1 MVGATV
7 VARRRRDAMRSLNI
21 STPMRFFCGKAAT
34 ESERRSG
41 LPPVSDG
48 GFFDGDAMI
57 DRVVTFVGVGIGAG
71 ASFLLAGTALAEG
84 QEPVK
89 KLETVNVVGHYENG
103 VGTSDAASAGSV
115 TAKLLENRPAL
126 RPGEILEFVPGVIV
140 TQHSGDGKANQYFLR
155 GFNLDHGTDFQTTV
169 AGIPINM
176 RTHAHGQGYTDL
188 NFLIPE
194 LVERVDY
201 KKGPYYAELGDFA
214 NAGAAQMKLFDRLPR
229 GIASMTV
236 GKHNFTRGL
245 VANSADVGAGSLL
258 YAVDLS
264 RNDGPWK
271 EPENFHKTN
280 GVLRYAS
287 GDADNGFNVTGMAY
301 SAHWDS
307 TDQIPARAVATGS
320 IDRFGSLDP
329 SDGGETH
336 RYSLS
341 FEGATGNTDGRSD
354 LSVYALESDLKLY
367 SNFTFFLGNPV
378 DGDQFNQ
385 AEDRRM
391 YGFNTGHTWF
401 GTLFGR
407 RSDTRIGLEGRYDKL
422 DPVALYATAE
432 RERLSTT
439 RRDEVEEL
447 SAGVYLSNNTKWND
461 WLRTIVGARFDSYRF
476 DVDSNLEENAGSRND
491 TITSPKLSVVL
502 GPWAHTE
509 FFVNYGE
516 GFHSNDARGTTQHV
530 TPSGDPAESVSP
542 LVKSRGSEM
551 GARSEIV
558 PGLQSSL
565 SVWQLKLD
573 SELVFVGDA
582 GDTEATRSSK
592 RYGVEWSNHYK
603 ASDWLLVDLD
613 LSASHAR
620 FTEDAPEGNYIPG
633 SVDKVASFGVTL
645 TDLGPWF
652 AEFQVRYFGPRPL
665 IEDDSVRSSSTTLAY
680 LRGGYR
686 FSEDWKA
693 TVDVFNL
700 FDREVSDIDY
710 YYASR
715 LQGEPAEG
723 VEDRH
728 FHPVEPRTVR
738 VSLTYNF

>member
-1 MVGATV
+1 M
-7 VARRRRDAMRSLNI
+7 I
-21 STPMRFFCGKAAT
+21 SRIIEAFC
-34 ESERRSG
+34 
-41 LPPVSDG
+41 L
-48 GFFDGDAMI
+48 FI
-57 DRVVTFVGVGIGAG
+57 GVG
-71 ASFLLAGTALAEG
+71 SFLASGAALAQTHE
-84 QEPVK
+84 QNR
-89 KLETVNVVGHYENG
+89 KLDTVTVVGHYENG
-103 VGTSDAASAGSV
+103 VGTSDAASAGAV

-169 AGIPINM
+169 AGMPANM

-201 KKGPYYAELGDFA
+201 KKGPYYAEFGDFA

-229 GIASMTV
+229 GIASFTI
-236 GKHNFTRGL
+236 GEHQFTRGL
-245 VANSADVGAGSLL
+245 VADSTDVGEGSIL

-264 RNDGPWK
+264 RNNGPWD
-271 EPENFHKTN
+271 EPEKFHKTN
-280 GVLRYAS
+280 GLLRYAQ
-287 GDADNGFNVTGMAY
+287 GDQDSGFNVTGMAY
-301 SAHWDS
+301 GARWNS
-307 TDQIPARAVATGS
+307 TDQIPERAVRDNL
-320 IDRFGSLDP
+320 IDRFDSLDP

-341 FEGATGNTDGRSD
+341 FEGVNTNTEGR
-354 LSVYALESDLKLY
+354 SDLKLY
-367 SNFTFFLGNPV
+367 AIKSDLTLYSNFTYFLDNPV
-378 DGDQFNQ
+378 DGDQFEQ
-385 AEDRRM
+385 TEHRQV
-391 YGFNTGHTWF
+391 YGFSTGHTWF
-401 GTLFGR
+401 GSLLGR
-407 RSDTRIGLEGRYDKL
+407 RSDTSVGFEGRYDKL
-422 DPVALYATAE
+422 DPVALYSTAD
-432 RERLSTT
+432 RDRLFLT
-439 RRDEVEEL
+439 RRDEVEEA
-447 SAGVYLSNNTKWND
+447 SGGIYLSNNTKWSD
-461 WLRTIVGARFDSYRF
+461 WLRSIVGARFDSYHF
-476 DVDSNLEENAGSRND
+476 DVDSNLDANSGSKSD
-491 TITSPKLSVVL
+491 TITSPKFSVVL
-502 GPWAHTE
+502 GPWAQTE

-530 TPSGDPAESVSP
+530 TAKDGEPTDPVSP
-542 LVKSRGSEM
+542 LVKSRGSEIGM
-551 GARSEIV
+551 RSEWI

-573 SELVFVGDA
+573 SELLFVGDA
-582 GDTEATRSSK
+582 GDTEATRGSK

-620 FTEDAPEGNYIPG
+620 FTEDDPAGNYIPG

-652 AEFQVRYFGPRPL
+652 AEFQLRYFGPRPL
-665 IEDDSVRSSSTTLAY
+665 IEDDSIRSSPTTLAY
-680 LRGGYR
+680 LRGSYK
-686 FSEDWKA
+686 FSEDWKV
-693 TVDVFNL
+693 TVDIFNL

-710 YYASR
+710 FYTSR

-723 VEDRH
+723 VDDRH

-738 VSLTYNF
+738 TSITYNF